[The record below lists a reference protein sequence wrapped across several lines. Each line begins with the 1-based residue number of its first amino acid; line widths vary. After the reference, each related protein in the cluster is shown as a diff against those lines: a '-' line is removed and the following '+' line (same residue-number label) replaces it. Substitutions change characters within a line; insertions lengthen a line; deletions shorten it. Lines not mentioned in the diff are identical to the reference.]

1 MIPKPSKSENNLP
14 ETDQRICSD
23 YSLIDKL
30 WYLWGKQNKIG
41 GQLASQNAK
50 GFLPAALEKSDIAIY
65 KS

>member
-50 GFLPAALEKSDIAIY
+50 GFLPAALEKSE
-65 KS
+65 KSV